1 MTDLGYVAA
10 SVQEEHAPRSVL
22 RKGTQGLAH
31 LPGILMRISAKGD
44 EQDVDRLFSKRMATF
59 SARSVGLFR
68 SPESG
73 ATEA

>member
-1 MTDLGYVAA
+1 M
-10 SVQEEHAPRSVL
+10 S
-22 RKGTQGLAH
+22 
-31 LPGILMRISAKGD
+31 ISAKGD